1 MKKILAL
8 VVSLVLA
15 LGVLA
20 GCSGNNQ
27 TNSKLKAIVTISPV
41 YDWVKNIVGD
51 SSGVEL
57 SLLADSGVD
66 MHSFQPTAKNI
77 TDISACDVFIYV
89 GGESD
94 EWVEDVLKEAV
105 NKEMVA
111 VNLLDALGS
120 DAKAEEL
127 VEGMQGEEGGEEEL
141 DEHIWLSLKNADK
154 LCGVIAD
161 KLGAK
166 DKDNQKLY
174 QDNAAAYCK
183 KLQKLDG
190 EYAQACKAAKYDT
203 LIFADRF
210 PFRYLTEDYKLK
222 YYAAFSGCSAESE
235 ASFKTL
241 AFLAGIHPIDVYG
254 ADGYQWKLPTSENLT
269 FHTMSLRK
277 PVDLPF
283 GRLTA
288 ILSTHDVEDTDE
300 HCLHFILERDGKTVF
315 YGPDGAWFCARTW
328 SRISGR
334 SSL

>member
-20 GCSGNNQ
+20 GCLDKNQ
-27 TNSKLKAIVTISPV
+27 TNGKLKVIVTISPV

-174 QDNAAAYCK
+174 EDNAAAYCK

-241 AFLAGIHPIDVYG
+241 AFLAGKLDEVGTNTLLIIDG
-254 ADGYQWKLPTSENLT
+254 S
-269 FHTMSLRK
+269 
-277 PVDLPF
+277 
-283 GRLTA
+283 
-288 ILSTHDVEDTDE
+288 
-300 HCLHFILERDGKTVF
+300 DGKIAQSVVDNAKSKDVKILTLNSMQSVLDKNAN
-315 YGPDGAWFCARTW
+315 YLSVMENNLSVLKEA
-328 SRISGR
+328 
-334 SSL
+334 LN

>member
-27 TNSKLKAIVTISPV
+27 TNSKLKVIVTISPV

-127 VEGMQGEEGGEEEL
+127 VEGMQGEEEGEEEGGEEEL

-241 AFLAGIHPIDVYG
+241 AFLADKLDEVGTNTLLIIDG
-254 ADGYQWKLPTSENLT
+254 S
-269 FHTMSLRK
+269 
-277 PVDLPF
+277 
-283 GRLTA
+283 
-288 ILSTHDVEDTDE
+288 
-300 HCLHFILERDGKTVF
+300 DGKIAQSVVDNAKSKDVKILTLNSMQSVLDKDAS
-315 YGPDGAWFCARTW
+315 YLSVMENNLSVLKEA
-328 SRISGR
+328 
-334 SSL
+334 LN

>member
-20 GCSGNNQ
+20 GCSDKNQ
-27 TNSKLKAIVTISPV
+27 TNGKLKVIVTISPV

-127 VEGMQGEEGGEEEL
+127 VEGMQGEEEGGEEEL

-174 QDNAAAYCK
+174 QDNAAAYCE

-222 YYAAFSGCSAESE
+222 YFAAFSGCSAESE

-241 AFLAGIHPIDVYG
+241 AFLADKLDEVGTNTLLIIDG
-254 ADGYQWKLPTSENLT
+254 S
-269 FHTMSLRK
+269 
-277 PVDLPF
+277 
-283 GRLTA
+283 
-288 ILSTHDVEDTDE
+288 
-300 HCLHFILERDGKTVF
+300 DGKIAQSVVDNAKSKDVKILTLN
-315 YGPDGAWFCARTW
+315 
-328 SRISGR
+328 SMQ
-334 SSL
+334 SLLDKDASYLSVMENNLSVLKEALN